1 MDWIE
6 MAKWV
11 GGALAVLAML
21 VGLIFVALSWF
32 LTHAD

>member
-6 MAKWV
+6 WLKWV
-11 GGALAVLAML
+11 G
-21 VGLIFVALSWF
+21 VGLVALGLLAAIIVGALSWF

>member
-6 MAKWV
+6 IAKWL
-11 GGALAVLAML
+11 GGSLAVLAML
-21 VGLIFVALSWF
+21 GGLIFVALSWF

>member
-6 MAKWV
+6 WLKWI
-11 GGALAVLAML
+11 G
-21 VGLIFVALSWF
+21 VGLVVLGLLATIIVGALSWF

>member
-6 MAKWV
+6 WLKWIGIGLVVLGLLAAIIV
-11 GGALAVLAML
+11 G
-21 VGLIFVALSWF
+21 ALSWF